1 MLGDCYQTNGRLS
14 MINNRQIR
22 WVHHA
27 DEAGEKRAHGWTIR
41 SFLAGKSQGFEQK
54 QAGIR
59 RRNNETDKKAER
71 SEARR
76 VALLAAKAKVRDQ
89 SKLVKEAIEAEYKYL
104 SSLHW
109 SNSSNTEFN
118 RLDRVE

>member
-89 SKLVKEAIEAEYKYL
+89 SKLVKEAIEAEYRYL